1 MKRRKSDTT
10 RWDSKTCKDTEKKSR
25 RRRMRFSGSKYSKES
40 WSKLNNYQAKKKAAA
55 VKKMSNLILCKPK
68 LATVVLPK

>member
-10 RWDSKTCKDTEKKSR
+10 RWDSKMFKDTEKKSR
-25 RRRMRFSGSKYSKES
+25 RRRMRFSGLRCSKES

-55 VKKMSNLILCKPK
+55 LTKMANLILCKP
-68 LATVVLPK
+68 AP